1 MPSGKLIIFSAP
13 SGSGK
18 TTLVHHL
25 LDTLPELSFSISAT
39 SRAIRGKEEHQK
51 DYYFLSAEDFKNKI
65 DNNEFLEYEEVY
77 EGTYYGT
84 LRSEVERIWAEGK
97 HVVFDIDVQGGLNL
111 KKEFGDS
118 ALAVFV
124 QPPSVEELKRRLQG
138 RGTEDDASLAK
149 RVAKA
154 EEELSFANLFDA
166 IILNDELEKAK
177 NEAHQLVSQFIG

>member
-25 LDTLPELSFSISAT
+25 LDTIPQLSFSISAT
-39 SRAIRGKEEHQK
+39 SRAKRGKEEHQK
-51 DYYFLSAEDFKNKI
+51 DYYFLSTQDFKNKI

-97 HVVFDIDVQGGLNL
+97 HVIFDIDVQGGLNL
-111 KKEFGDS
+111 KKQFGDS

-124 QPPSVEELKRRLQG
+124 QPPSVDELKRRLQG

-154 EEELSFANLFDA
+154 EEELSFANQFDT
-166 IILNDELEKAK
+166 IILNDDLEEAK
-177 NEAHQLVSQFIG
+177 NEAHNLVSKFIG